1 MQRDATYIHLHMC
14 ACVRV
19 CACVYICECKF
30 IRIMYTPQSGYVYDT
45 RYLQNGFG
53 VQILMY
59 PTNSTNSLLAGCS
72 DWYCFYYYIKNSSK
86 ALLQVLF
93 ARGRP
98 TTLDN
103 AGCTWRQWLC
113 QVATELR
120 LQVPFFKP
128 KYMRSYDFWEIYLCC
143 RNWQSDMHAFVIVK
157 ADLYRLFTYRKEVLK
172 RGLDRYKQIFP
183 VSLSYR
189 QLSAGCQSQ
198 WGKIFMVIP
207 MIKLS
212 RLWVQPNC
220 D

>member
-1 MQRDATYIHLHMC
+1 MC
-14 ACVRV
+14 ACVCV

-98 TTLDN
+98 TTLDY

-120 LQVPFFKP
+120 LQVPFFLAK
-128 KYMRSYDFWEIYLCC
+128 I
-143 RNWQSDMHAFVIVK
+143 HAFIWLLGNLPLLSKLAKWYACFCDCESRFVSS
-157 ADLYRLFTYRKEVLK
+157 LYLQK
-172 RGLDRYKQIFP
+172 RGLEKRSWPLQTN
-183 VSLSYR
+183 LSGFIV
-189 QLSAGCQSQ
+189 LS
-198 WGKIFMVIP
+198 P
-207 MIKLS
+207 IKC
-212 RLWVQPNC
+212 RLPITVGEDIYGNPH